1 MVESGPRR
9 NVRGVVQNL
18 VAFFRAYHP
27 AHDDEDLEKNQICC
41 SQCKHVRHRSQHV
54 RTWNSDSLGKFLME
68 NNFNVES
75 IHALNMLENIKTVT
89 MTRLLINVLKRIYKN
104 LFLSKPEHLV
114 AVATKNR

>member
-1 MVESGPRR
+1 
-9 NVRGVVQNL
+9 
-18 VAFFRAYHP
+18 
-27 AHDDEDLEKNQICC
+27 
-41 SQCKHVRHRSQHV
+41 
-54 RTWNSDSLGKFLME
+54 ME
-68 NNFNVES
+68 NNFSVES